1 MNLANLI
8 KTLAEQQ
15 MVEQDELYPPSSCVR
30 TPDHI
35 KYRLLVHSLSV
46 VKRYFPLPISSGL
59 EKSPSSS

>member
-15 MVEQDELYPPSSCVR
+15 MVEQDLLYPPPACMR

-35 KYRLLVHSLSV
+35 KYRLLVHSLH
-46 VKRYFPLPISSGL
+46 
-59 EKSPSSS
+59 